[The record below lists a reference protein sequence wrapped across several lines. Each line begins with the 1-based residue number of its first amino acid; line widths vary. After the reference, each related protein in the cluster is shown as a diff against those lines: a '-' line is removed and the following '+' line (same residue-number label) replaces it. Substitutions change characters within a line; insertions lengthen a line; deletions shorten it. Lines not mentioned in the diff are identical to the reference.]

1 MSKYIFD
8 YLMERIGNAKAVA
21 ALMGNLDVESGLNPV
36 NLEGK
41 YARKFNLTSREYTDL
56 FDKAEF
62 SELDSMIHDCAG
74 YGIAQWTFWSRKKGL
89 YDYAKSVHKSVG
101 DLDAQLGYLW
111 KEIQG
116 YKAVM
121 QLMKESDNLRE
132 ISDIIAIKYERPE
145 HTEEKYLANR
155 AAHGQKFYDM
165 YANQNGSEK
174 GENTMYDYKESEAI
188 IQNLINL
195 KASKPDIVVAA
206 ANSELAWPYVWGA
219 VGKRMCTVAN
229 RKSYMNSPRISQGD
243 IELIKKKCQ
252 ILNGSKT
259 NCDGCIYFPN
269 NVGVFIGDCQG
280 FIKRIFGYV
289 GITFSGGGCTSMWN
303 TASNWEATGTI
314 DTMPKDKVCC
324 VFRDV
329 KGVKEH
335 ILLYDGHGNYIHD
348 SVEVKKQ
355 SIDTYK
361 ATHWAIPKGLY
372 DGGVVPPVPETKPT
386 LRKGSK
392 GSYVT
397 ELQNDLIALLYSVG
411 GKGADGIFGSA
422 TEIAVKEFQRDHN
435 LKVDGIVGTA
445 TWTAIDNALAPLP
458 PAPDPS
464 TKLYTVTIPHLN
476 AEQADE
482 LLSEYFGAMKVEE

>member
-1 MSKYIFD
+1 MDEYIYN
-8 YLMERIGNAKAVA
+8 YLLAKIGNPVGVA
-21 ALMGNLDVESGLNPV
+21 ALMGNLDIESGLHPI
-36 NLEGK
+36 NLESK
-41 YARKFNLTSREYTDL
+41 YARIFGMTSAEYTNW
-56 FDKAEF
+56 FDTAEG
-62 SELDSMIHDCAG
+62 SELDEIIHDCAG

-89 YDYAKSVHKSVG
+89 HDYAKSVNGSVG

-116 YKAVM
+116 YRSVIGP
-121 QLMKESDNLRE
+121 LKESTNLRE
-132 ISDIIAIKYERPE
+132 ISDLIAIHYEKPA

-155 AAHGQKFYDM
+155 AAHGQKFYDL
-165 YANQNGSEK
+165 YANQNGSKK
-174 GENTMYDYKESEAI
+174 GENAMYDYNESEAI
-188 IQNLINL
+188 IQQVINSG
-195 KASKPDIVVAA
+195 ASKPDIVVTA
-206 ANSELAWPYVWGA
+206 ANSEIAWPYVWGA
-219 VGKRMCTVAN
+219 VGKRKCTVAN

-259 NCDGCIYFPN
+259 TCDKCIYYPN
-269 NVGVFIGDCQG
+269 GIGVFIGDCQG

-303 TASNWEATGTI
+303 TASNWEVKGTI

-324 VFRDV
+324 AFRDV

-355 SIDTYK
+355 SIDSYK

-372 DGGVVPPVPETKPT
+372 DGGIVPPVPETKPT

-397 ELQNDLIALLYSVG
+397 LLQTELLNRGYKLPIY
-411 GKGADGIFGSA
+411 GADGNFG
-422 TEIAVKEFQRDHN
+422 TETVIAVKQFQTDN
-435 LKVDGIVGTA
+435 GLTADGVVGRA
-445 TWTAIDNALAPLP
+445 TWAKLEE
-458 PAPDPS
+458 S
-464 TKLYTVTIPHLN
+464 TEKQKLYTVTIPHMTKAV
-476 AEQADE
+476 AEA
-482 LLSEYFGAMKVEE
+482 LLKQYPGQMVLEEG